1 MSDNTSPAR
10 VIAEE
15 KGCST
20 ATINSKAKA
29 IGIKIKGRSPED
41 HERLLE
47 ALKDVKPRKKIGA
60 PVAEDKAAKKTKRAA
75 KKATTAKDAS
85 LDLNGFFNQGK
96 AYIAEIRLRLV
107 ALDKEKAELDAQLE
121 KLYALHP
128 GMRK

>member
-60 PVAEDKAAKKTKRAA
+60 PTPEKTAKKTKRAA
-75 KKATTAKDAS
+75 KKAITAKDAS

-96 AYIAEIRLRLV
+96 AYITEIRRRLV

>member
-41 HERLLE
+41 HERLLD
-47 ALKDVKPRKKIGA
+47 ALKDVKPRKK
-60 PVAEDKAAKKTKRAA
+60 KAAAPKKAKAAA
-75 KKATTAKDAS
+75 KKAAPAKDAS
-85 LDLNGFFNQGK
+85 LDLNSFFTQGK
-96 AYIAEIRLRLV
+96 VYIAEIKKRL
-107 ALDKEKAELDAQLE
+107 AGLDKEKAELEAQLE

>member
-41 HERLLE
+41 HERLLD
-47 ALKDVKPRKKIGA
+47 ALKDVKPRKKKA
-60 PVAEDKAAKKTKRAA
+60 TATKKDKVAAKKTAPA
-75 KKATTAKDAS
+75 KSAE
-85 LDLNGFFNQGK
+85 LDLKSFFNQGK
-96 AYIAEIRLRLV
+96 VYIAEIKKRL
-107 ALDKEKAELDAQLE
+107 AGLDKEKAELEAQLE

-128 GMRK
+128 GLKK

>member
-41 HERLLE
+41 HERLLV
-47 ALKDVKPRKKIGA
+47 ALKDVKPRKKKDAA
-60 PVAEDKAAKKTKRAA
+60 PKTAKIAA
-75 KKATTAKDAS
+75 KKAAPAKDAS
-85 LDLNGFFNQGK
+85 LDLNSFFNQGK
-96 AYIAEIRLRLV
+96 VYIAEIKKRL
-107 ALDKEKAELDAQLE
+107 AGLDKEKAELEAQLE

-128 GMRK
+128 GMKK

>member
-41 HERLLE
+41 HERLLD
-47 ALKDVKPRKKIGA
+47 ALKDVKPRKK
-60 PVAEDKAAKKTKRAA
+60 KAAAPKKAKAAA
-75 KKATTAKDAS
+75 KKAAPAKDAS
-85 LDLNGFFNQGK
+85 LDLNSFFTQGK
-96 AYIAEIRLRLV
+96 VYIAEIRKRLA
-107 ALDKEKAELDAQLE
+107 ALDKEKAELEAQLE
-121 KLYALHP
+121 KLFALHP

>member
-41 HERLLE
+41 HERLLD
-47 ALKDVKPRKKIGA
+47 ALKDVKPRKK
-60 PVAEDKAAKKTKRAA
+60 KAAAPKKAKAAA
-75 KKATTAKDAS
+75 KKAAPAKDAS
-85 LDLNGFFNQGK
+85 LDLNSFFTQGK
-96 AYIAEIRLRLV
+96 VYIVEIKKRL
-107 ALDKEKAELDAQLE
+107 AGLDKEKAELEVQLE

-128 GMRK
+128 GMKK

>member
-1 MSDNTSPAR
+1 MSDYTSPVR

-41 HERLLE
+41 HARLLD
-47 ALKDVKPRKKIGA
+47 ALKDVKPRKKKA
-60 PVAEDKAAKKTKRAA
+60 TATKKDKVAAKKTP
-75 KKATTAKDAS
+75 AKDAS
-85 LDLNGFFNQGK
+85 LGLNSFFNQGK
-96 AYIAEIRLRLV
+96 VYIKEIRQRL
-107 ALDKEKAELDAQLE
+107 AGLDKEKAELEAQLE

-128 GMRK
+128 GMKK